1 MKMKPT
7 KIAPSIL
14 AYDLGNLRGAVEI
27 ANKGGADLIHLDVID
42 GHFAPN
48 ITFGAGTIRALR
60 RSSRLKFE
68 AHLMIDNPR
77 PYVHDYAEAGA
88 DTLVFQTEV
97 LDPASFDAL
106 FAVARSYDKQ
116 VGLALK
122 PETDLPKWVE
132 ERLGRLT
139 TILILTVNPGFSGQK
154 MDVNQFPKIERISKI
169 VQERG
174 YETDVEVDGGVD
186 AQNIDEV
193 AKRGG
198 NCFVAGAGVYAQP
211 DPVQA
216 IADLRANADAARG
229 GD

>member
-1 MKMKPT
+1 MSLKPT
-7 KIAPSIL
+7 KIAPSVL

-60 RSSRLKFE
+60 RASRLKFE

-88 DTLVFQTEV
+88 DTLVFQAEV

-106 FAVARSYDKQ
+106 FAVVRSYDKH
-116 VGLALK
+116 VGVALK

-132 ERLGRLT
+132 DRLGRLA

-154 MDVNQFPKIERISKI
+154 MDVNQFGKIERIGKI
-169 VQERG
+169 VRERG
-174 YETDVEVDGGVD
+174 YETDVEIDGGID
-186 AQNIDEV
+186 AQNIHEV

-198 NCFVAGAGVYAQP
+198 NSFVAGAGVYGQP

-216 IADLRANADAARG
+216 ISLLRAKADAARSG
-229 GD
+229 P